1 MGVFAGIVA
10 VVSFFVIAFMLSL
23 IPAWLLLLAYN
34 YVAEVM
40 GHADITVPVTFWTVV
55 VFRLFWRYYEE
66 SFPLIQQNKC

>member
-40 GHADITVPVTFWTVV
+40 GHADITVPVTFLTVV
-55 VFRLFWRYYEE
+55 CV
-66 SFPLIQQNKC
+66 SFILAVLRGIFSSHSTK

>member
-40 GHADITVPVTFWTVV
+40 GHVDITVPVTFWTVV
-55 VFRLFWRYYEE
+55 CV
-66 SFPLIQQNKC
+66 SFILAVLRGIFSSHSTK

>member
-1 MGVFAGIVA
+1 MGVFAGILAVVA
-10 VVSFFVIAFMLSL
+10 VFVLAFLITL

-55 VFRLFWRYYEE
+55 CV
-66 SFPLIQQNKC
+66 SFILAVLRGIFSSHSTK